1 MRISFYIVFMLFA
14 NISFAQQGFS
24 ETSVA
29 PGTFSRMGFGPRG
42 ISLGNAA
49 GAINKGNVNSYY
61 NPALSVFQNDNSFSS
76 AYSFLGLD
84 RSLNFVSFTRRFEFY
99 SDKDSLIVP
108 KKPRATAGISF
119 GLINA
124 GVSKIDGR
132 DNQGFKKG
140 DLSTSE
146 NQFFMAFAN
155 RFSDKFA
162 AGIGIKFYYYKL
174 YEDITST
181 GLGFD
186 IGAIYLLNPQLTI
199 AFTISDLNAKYKWD
213 TSPLFGTDGSTSEN
227 KFPITKKISA
237 SYFIGEPDITLAG
250 EFEFNNMH
258 NKLIRFGAEYKIFD
272 YFQLRAGIDNINIS
286 TTDSP
291 IRPALGFGYIHQLG
305 KINVGVDYAFAYEPY
320 SPKAQHIVGLNI
332 LF

>member
-1 MRISFYIVFMLFA
+1 MRIFFIIILLLINY
-14 NISFAQQGFS
+14 SFAQQGFN

-84 RSLNFVSFTRRFEFY
+84 RSLNFVNFTRRFEFF
-99 SDKDSLIVP
+99 SDKDSLVVP
-108 KKPRATAGISF
+108 KKPRSTAGVSL

-155 RFSDKFA
+155 KFSEKLA
-162 AGIGIKFYYYKL
+162 VGLGIKFYYYKL

-186 IGAIYLLNPQLTI
+186 VGAIYMFNPQLVVG
-199 AFTISDLNAKYKWD
+199 FTISDLNAKYKWD

-227 KFPITKKISA
+227 KFPTTKKISV
-237 SYFIGEPDITLAG
+237 SYYLDDPDIILAA
-250 EFEFNNMH
+250 EYEFNNMH
-258 NKLIRFGAEYKIFD
+258 NRLFRFGTEYKIFE
-272 YFQLRAGIDNINIS
+272 YLQLRGGIDNVNIT

-291 IRPALGFGYIHQLG
+291 IRPSLGFGYIHQFG
-305 KINVGVDYAFAYEPY
+305 KISVVFDYAFAYEPY
-320 SPKAQHIVGLNI
+320 SPSSQHIVGLNI
-332 LF
+332 IF